1 MATTPKTANVART
14 MRRYSIAP
22 YPMVVGSLLPDQV
35 NASIQTINSTA
46 VNATEG
52 TGRPSMK
59 PSALPGGTTRDAG
72 PCIRRVDGPDGRGG
86 TLDRSANPPEQGA
99 STVSG

>member
-59 PSALPGGTTRDAG
+59 PSALTGGKPMRCTTCAATNS
-72 PCIRRVDGPDGRGG
+72 PS
-86 TLDRSANPPEQGA
+86 RSASRSRNE
-99 STVSG
+99 

>member
-52 TGRPSMK
+52 TGRPSME
-59 PSALPGGTTRDAG
+59 PSALTGGTR
-72 PCIRRVDGPDGRGG
+72 
-86 TLDRSANPPEQGA
+86 
-99 STVSG
+99 